1 MIYTLL
7 TCCALLGPDRAQPG
21 PAVSAPATADR
32 AAYESARKKAGRD
45 AEAHVRLALWCESH
59 GMTAE
64 RMKHLALAVLNDPSN
79 PMARGLLGLVGYR
92 GKWGSPAEVGQQIRS
107 DPAYRDLIREYL
119 ERRAQAPHKADA
131 QLRLAAWCEQKGL
144 KEQAIAHYNVVVQLD
159 PSREAAWRRLGYTKQ
174 GNRWVKAEEA
184 SAAKLEAERQKH
196 ADKRWRARLE
206 KLRENLEGKDLA
218 KRARA
223 ERALAEVSDPRA
235 VPMIWA
241 VFLSGGERLQM
252 AAVQMLGQIDGPAAS
267 TALATMAILFPEGQV
282 RGRAAETL
290 MRRDPRDIVG
300 RLITMIRK
308 PFKYQVRPVNGP
320 GSTGELFVEGEKFN
334 VRRLYRSRAIDPT
347 LIPASAFAPAM
358 TVDPLVNA
366 NVMAPGASAAPA
378 GRQPNTGLDFT
389 DYLVAQAFASA
400 GSSRDLQLARR
411 LDAIRQDNQ
420 AVQQRLD
427 SDVRALD
434 EINNQINQL
443 NGRVLPI
450 VKTLTGQDLGA
461 EPDKWKGWW
470 TDQLGY
476 AFQAASSTTK
486 PTFTDVIQPPSSW
499 SASLECFGAGTLVH
513 TIDGP
518 RPIESVRV
526 GDRVLSQ
533 KTTTGALGFQP
544 VLAVHHTKA
553 APTVRVTMAGE
564 SIAATGIHRFWKAG
578 NGWTMARDLKPGD
591 RIRALG
597 GIVAVRSVQADSAQ
611 PVYNLDVAEDHDFLV
626 GSKGLLVHDS
636 NFVQPVLEPFDRE
649 PVLVTGASSPK
660 D

>member
-1 MIYTLL
+1 MMTYTLL
-7 TCCALLGPDRAQPG
+7 MCCALMGGDRGEAG
-21 PAVSAPATADR
+21 SAVSAPGSTDR
-32 AAYESARKKAGRD
+32 LVYESARKKAGRD

-64 RMKHLALAVLNDPSN
+64 RMKHLALAILNDPSN
-79 PMARGLLGLVGYR
+79 AMARGLLGLVGYR
-92 GKWGSPAEVGQQIRS
+92 GKWGSPEEIGQQIRS

-119 ERRAQAPHKADA
+119 ERRALAPHKAEA
-131 QLRLAAWCEQKGL
+131 QSRLAAWCEQKGL

-159 PSREAAWRRLGYTKQ
+159 PTREGAWRKLGYTRQ
-174 GNRWVKAEEA
+174 GGQWVKAEEA
-184 SAAKLEAERQKH
+184 AAAKLEAERQKH

-206 KLRENLEGKDLA
+206 KLRENFEGRDAA

-223 ERALAEVSDPRA
+223 ERALAEVTDPRA
-235 VPMIWA
+235 VPMVWA
-241 VFLSGGERLQM
+241 VFVSGGERVQR

-267 TALATMAILFPEGQV
+267 TALATVAILFPEGEV
-282 RGRAAETL
+282 CARASETL

-300 RLITMIRK
+300 RLISMIRK

-320 GSTGELFVEGEKFN
+320 GSVGELFVEGEKFN
-334 VRRLYRSRAIDPT
+334 VRRLYRSRAIDPA
-347 LIPASAFAPAM
+347 LIPAGSFAPSM

-366 NVMAPGASAAPA
+366 GTLAPGESPAPA
-378 GRQPNTGLDFT
+378 GRRSNPGLDFT
-389 DYLVAQAFASA
+389 DYLVNQAFASA
-400 GSSRDLQLARR
+400 GSTRDLQLARR

-427 SDVRALD
+427 SDVRALE
-434 EINNQINQL
+434 EINGQINQL

-450 VKTLTGQDLGA
+450 VTTLTGQNLGA
-461 EPDKWKGWW
+461 EPENWKGWW

-476 AFQAASSTTK
+476 AFQASSSTTK
-486 PTFTDVIQPPSSW
+486 PTFTDIVEPPASW

-518 RPIESVRV
+518 RPIESIQV
-526 GDRVLSQ
+526 GDRVLAQ
-533 KTTTGALGFQP
+533 KINTGALGFQP

-553 APTVRVTMAGE
+553 APTVRVTMDGD

-578 NGWTMARDLKPGD
+578 HGWAMARDLKPGD

-597 GIVAVRSVQADSAQ
+597 GIVAVRSVQTDPTQ

-636 NFVQPVLEPFDRE
+636 NFVEPVLEPFDRQVE
-649 PVLVTGASSPK
+649 LASSAPGTK
-660 D
+660 